1 MRPARSLRSQKCA
14 KGGDDLDDDFEIED
28 ITAEDDGDDVGA
40 AEAGFDAGSGDDNGD
55 AGRSAGD
62 DAMLPADA
70 PGKRKRSSKYE
81 DGMVFDAAN
90 AEWVEPS
97 AKQPRTQGAQLSKQ
111 QRRKKDRPVETC
123 GMVPADPNVCWSAQ
137 EGRALFRSKEVNV
150 VQSTA
155 RAARVARWS
164 ERGHCE

>member
-1 MRPARSLRSQKCA
+1 MSDAPARSLRSQKCA

-28 ITAEDDGDDVGA
+28 ITAEDDGDEDCNQDVGA
-40 AEAGFDAGSGDDNGD
+40 AEAGFDAGSGDDN
-55 AGRSAGD
+55 GD

-137 EGRALFRSKEVNV
+137 EGRALFRSKDVNV

-155 RAARVARWS
+155 RVAWS